1 MKKALYKGYSFNI
14 NDLFETRELTYQILS
29 GLNDEEEIRQYW
41 NSHISDNTSS
51 WVYPMDMLEDYLDE
65 RDITALQVACRGVI
79 DFRSFYSD
87 DPFFIEDP
95 FDGLLKSGETIDY
108 LVCWTDDD
116 DFLDFVWEEYIEN
129 DPGFY
134 GVKIREE

>member
-1 MKKALYKGYSFNI
+1 MSKAIYKGFTYDL
-14 NDLFETRELTYQILS
+14 NDIEETRDLTLQVLS

-41 NSHISDNTSS
+41 NSHLRDNHNS

-65 RDITALQVACRGVI
+65 RDITALQVACREVI

-87 DPFFIEDP
+87 DPFFFEDS

-116 DFLDFVWEEYIEN
+116 DFLDFVWEEYIKN
-129 DPGFY
+129 DPSFY